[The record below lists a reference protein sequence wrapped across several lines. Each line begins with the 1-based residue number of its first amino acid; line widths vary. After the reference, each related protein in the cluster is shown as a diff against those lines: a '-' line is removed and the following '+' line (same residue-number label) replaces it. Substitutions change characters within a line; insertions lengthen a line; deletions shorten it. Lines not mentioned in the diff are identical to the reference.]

1 MVITLG
7 LMCGLA
13 IGCNN
18 AQVSKC
24 NVLGGFKETDDVL
37 TLDHLFSLLLFD
49 GFVFP
54 ESEQGYANI
63 K

>member
-1 MVITLG
+1 M
-7 LMCGLA
+7 
-13 IGCNN
+13 
-18 AQVSKC
+18 
-24 NVLGGFKETDDVL
+24 L
-37 TLDHLFSLLLFD
+37 TLDHLFGLLLFD